1 MKTFTIEEKS
11 QIETI
16 INQCKVC
23 YLGMIDNDQSPYV
36 VPMNFG
42 YKNNIFYLHSGPDGK
57 NIQLLNK
64 NKKVCLTFNS
74 GENLIYQHPNV
85 ACSYSMVSKSVICK
99 GTIAFVENY
108 EEKVEALNILMEHYT
123 DKKFSYSAPAVNNVR
138 ILKLLPDEITCKSF
152 GNSIRNRNF

>member
-57 NIQLLNK
+57 KIQLLNK
-64 NKKVCLTFNS
+64 NNASL
-74 GENLIYQHPNV
+74 LIL
-85 ACSYSMVSKSVICK
+85 
-99 GTIAFVENY
+99 
-108 EEKVEALNILMEHYT
+108 EKT
-123 DKKFSYSAPAVNNVR
+123 
-138 ILKLLPDEITCKSF
+138 
-152 GNSIRNRNF
+152 